1 MTGFV
6 QIIEYRSSRQDEIDA
21 FMQEWRQQH
30 PQTGP
35 SRVTV
40 CADRG
45 AKDSCTTI
53 VEFPSYEDAMRNSED
68 PATQEFAA
76 FMQSKCDG
84 PPVFHDLD
92 VLQSEIRTEQASART
107 TV

>member
-6 QIIEYRSSRQDEIDA
+6 QVIEYTTSRKDEIDA
-21 FMQEWRQQH
+21 FMQEWRQRH
-30 PQTGP
+30 PQMGP

-40 CADRG
+40 CAERGQPDRYL
-45 AKDSCTTI
+45 SI
-53 VEFPSYEDAMRNSED
+53 VEFASYEEAMRNSQD

-76 FMQSKCDG
+76 FMQSCCDG

-92 VLQSEIRTEQASART
+92 VLQTEIRTEGAKFRT
-107 TV
+107 LV